1 MKRLFALLAPVAIL
15 ASLLVG
21 HAATRVEAQDAAPD
35 RPGQSVPLPSP
46 VLGFD
51 PDAEAPFD
59 MLERARQ
66 PQIRHQVRV
75 EQRVVIRI
83 GPAAPQAR
91 TQMMADLPRRP
102 MRTRYAEVEHGDCI
116 EAEGVIGVQPT
127 ADNRL
132 LFFTNSNQIIAAE
145 LEDECSAR
153 AFYAGFYIERSEDS
167 RLCVDRDR
175 LQSRA
180 GASCQV
186 EEFTRLVAVAN

>member
-1 MKRLFALLAPVAIL
+1 M
-15 ASLLVG
+15 
-21 HAATRVEAQDAAPD
+21 EAQDAAPD
-35 RPGQSVPLPSP
+35 RPGQSIPLPTP
-46 VLGFD
+46 VLGYD

-59 MLERARQ
+59 TLERARQ
-66 PQIRHQVRV
+66 PQHQHQVRV

-83 GPAAPQAR
+83 GPAAAQAR
-91 TQMMADLPRRP
+91 TQMLADLPRRP
-102 MRTRYAEVEHGDCI
+102 MRTRYAEVEHDDCI
-116 EAEGVIGVQPT
+116 DAEGVVGVQPT

-132 LFFTNSNQIIAAE
+132 LFFTRSNQIIAAE
-145 LEDECSAR
+145 LEDGCTAR
-153 AFYAGFYIERSEDS
+153 AFYSGFYIERSDDA